1 MGQRSFSGFLI
12 KPIQFNGMGRARR
25 ISSRKG
31 GLVLYRLLIADDE
44 ALEREGLEMMVSHM
58 LPDTFRIFHA
68 ANGRKAI
75 QMAEE
80 IRPDIIFMDIKMP
93 GIQGLDAIR
102 EIVNRDPHT
111 RIILVTAYDHFAYAK
126 EAVALGVKEYILK
139 PAKKQEI
146 KDILH
151 RMLHEL
157 GREKSKRS
165 TELELRE
172 KLSQLLPLAENEF
185 TVMLMLDCAQGID
198 IQHLAG
204 LLDYKWGRGCAIVL
218 AFPQQ
223 RKGGTLTGWDPRTFL
238 EDLKHF
244 LKPQLP
250 CAISPVLL
258 GHCSIFIPF
267 PIDFSQTSC
276 HEEALQWSKKLQ
288 IWIDQK
294 YELKVQVGIGSLQEG
309 IDGLRYSYRE
319 ALRNTGY
326 DFHTDPLSHVEQAVE
341 AMNVGILYSGEGR
354 GQTKV
359 IERVLAFLH
368 ENYQEDIT
376 MEQAAE
382 YVNLSPFYF
391 SKMFKLHSG
400 ETFSDYLTRLR
411 IDQAKRLIAN
421 QDLSLKEICFK
432 VGYKDPNYFSR
443 VFKKVTGLTPT
454 EYRQK
459 RL

>member
-1 MGQRSFSGFLI
+1 M
-12 KPIQFNGMGRARR
+12 
-25 ISSRKG
+25 
-31 GLVLYRLLIADDE
+31 YRLLIADDE
-44 ALEREGLEMMVSHM
+44 ALEREGLEMMVNHM

-75 QMAEE
+75 QLAEE

-102 EIVNRDPHT
+102 EIVSRDPHT

-151 RMLHEL
+151 KMLHEL
-157 GREKSKRS
+157 GREKNKRS
-165 TELELRE
+165 SELELRE
-172 KLSQLLPLAENEF
+172 KLSQLLPLAESEL
-185 TVMLMLDCAQGID
+185 TVMIMLGYAQDID
-198 IQHLAG
+198 MQHLAG
-204 LLDYKWGRGCAIVL
+204 LLDYKWERGCAIVL
-218 AFPQQ
+218 SFPQQ
-223 RKGGTLTGWDPRTFL
+223 QKGGTLPGWEPRTFL

-244 LKPQLP
+244 LKPQLA
-250 CAISPVLL
+250 CAISPVLQ
-258 GHCSIFIPF
+258 GHCSIFLPF
-267 PIDFSQTSC
+267 PADLSQETC
-276 HEEALQWSKKLQ
+276 HEKALQWSKNLQ
-288 IWIDQK
+288 TWIAQK
-294 YELKVQVGIGSLQEG
+294 YGLKVQTGIGSLQEG
-309 IDGLRYSYRE
+309 IDGLRRSYRE
-319 ALRNTGY
+319 ALKNSGY
-326 DFHTDPLSHVEQAVE
+326 AMHADPLSHVEQAVE
-341 AMNVGILYSGEGR
+341 AMNVGILHQVQGR

-359 IERVLAFLH
+359 IERVLSFIH
-368 ENYQEDIT
+368 EHFQEDIT

-382 YVNLSPFYF
+382 HVNLSPFYF

-400 ETFSDYLTRLR
+400 ETFIDYLTRLR
-411 IDQAKRLIAN
+411 IERAKRLIAN
-421 QDLSLKEICFK
+421 LELSLKEICFE